1 VSTRQDVVLKLF
13 IAPLDLPPAPA
24 EATRVHLF
32 RLGATAVALIAL
44 TLPPRA
50 LAAQDAAAAPEPS
63 ASVSAPA
70 PSPPAPSAVAPPPAP
85 SAAPLY
91 EGAPVRLRNE
101 RPFVLRV
108 PRYGEPPDARAR
120 AAGVALR
127 AAAESGTDVVVRTER
142 RADAIVILAGDR
154 TIVELGP
161 EDAAAA
167 GEPSVDALGNHVA
180 QSVRETLKK
189 EQSRSA
195 TLVTLLSVA
204 LVVLSGIIALF
215 FARKIGQ
222 LADRM
227 RSFLEEHPE
236 RIPVIR
242 LQSIEV
248 IRPESLRAALLI
260 GSAAARVLLRLG
272 IVYGWVLI
280 SLSLFAPTRAYA
292 ERLSGFVFGPLYSLL
307 TRIIGSLPLLVVAAI
322 ATVALIVLVR
332 FIALFFEGVARG
344 QTTLDWLPADLAAPT
359 SILVRAAVV
368 LGFFVIAAPL
378 VTGGD
383 DGTLVRAVT
392 VVVAALGLATTPL
405 LASAA
410 VGVALVY
417 GRRIS
422 VGDFAEIG
430 GRAGRVRAV
439 SLLEVELDG
448 EEGTTR
454 VPHLYTL
461 VHPTRLLGP
470 EPPVCVD
477 VALGAAAIG
486 QDDVRE
492 LLLESAAVVG
502 NGARVEVM
510 QIDGEGIHYRITIR
524 SASVGARGEL
534 LSVVAQ
540 ALAAADVPLGRA
552 RATTP
557 A

>member
-1 VSTRQDVVLKLF
+1 M
-13 IAPLDLPPAPA
+13 
-24 EATRVHLF
+24 HLL
-32 RLGATAVALIAL
+32 RLGAIAVALIAL

-50 LAAQDAAAAPEPS
+50 LAAQDAAAQDAATQDAATQDAAAPEPS
-63 ASVSAPA
+63 A
-70 PSPPAPSAVAPPPAP
+70 AP
-85 SAAPLY
+85 SAAAVPPAPTAAPAALLP
-91 EGAPVRLRNE
+91 EAVPVRLRKE
-101 RPFVLRV
+101 LIFELRV
-108 PRYGEPPDARAR
+108 PRHGASASERAR

-127 AAAESGTDVVVRTER
+127 AAAESGTDAAVRTER
-142 RADAIVILAGDR
+142 RGDAIVILAGER
-154 TIVELGP
+154 AVFELGP

-167 GEPSVDALGNHVA
+167 GEPSVDALGNQVA
-180 QSVRETLKK
+180 QRVRETLKK
-189 EQSRSA
+189 EQTRSA
-195 TLVTLLSVA
+195 ALVTLLSAA

-227 RSFLEEHPE
+227 RGFLEEHPE
-236 RIPVIR
+236 RIPAIR

-260 GSAAARVLLRLG
+260 GTAAARVLLRLG

-280 SLSLFAPTRAYA
+280 SLSLFEPTRAYA
-292 ERLSGFVFGPLYSLL
+292 ERLSGFVFGPLYSLI
-307 TRIIGSLPLLVVAAI
+307 TRLIGSLPLLVVAAI
-322 ATVALIVLVR
+322 AAVALIVLVR
-332 FIALFFEGVARG
+332 FIGLFFEGVARG

-378 VTGGD
+378 VTGDD
-383 DGTLVRAVT
+383 DGALVRAVT

-410 VGVALVY
+410 VGVAVVY

-439 SLLEVELDG
+439 SLLEVELEG

-461 VHPTRLLGP
+461 VQPTRLLGP

-492 LLLESAAVVG
+492 LLLESAATVG
-502 NGARVEVM
+502 KGARVEVL
-510 QIDGEGIHYRITIR
+510 QIDAEGIHYRVTIR
-524 SASVGARGEL
+524 SAALGARGEL

-540 ALAAADVPLGRA
+540 ALAAAEVPLGRA
-552 RATTP
+552 RAATP

>member
-1 VSTRQDVVLKLF
+1 MSTWRDVVFKLF
-13 IAPLDLPPAPA
+13 IAPLDLPPAPV
-24 EATRVHLF
+24 EATRVHLL
-32 RLGATAVALIAL
+32 RLGAIAVALIAL

-50 LAAQDAAAAPEPS
+50 LAAQDAAAQDAAAPDPS
-63 ASVSAPA
+63 ASASAP
-70 PSPPAPSAVAPPPAP
+70 PAAASSAAAVPPAP
-85 SAAPLY
+85 SAAPVLPPD
-91 EGAPVRLRNE
+91 AVPVRLRKE
-101 RPFVLRV
+101 IIFELRV
-108 PRYGEPPDARAR
+108 PRHGASASERAR

-127 AAAESGTDVVVRTER
+127 AAAESGTDAAVRTER
-142 RADAIVILAGDR
+142 RGDAIVILAADR
-154 TIVELGP
+154 TVVELGP

-167 GEPSVDALGNHVA
+167 GEPSVDVLGNQVA
-180 QSVRETLKK
+180 QRVRETLKK

-195 TLVTLLSVA
+195 ALVTLLSVA

-227 RSFLEEHPE
+227 RAFLEEHPE
-236 RIPVIR
+236 RIPAIR

-260 GSAAARVLLRLG
+260 GAAAARVLLRLG

-280 SLSLFAPTRAYA
+280 SLSLFEPTRAYA
-292 ERLSGFVFGPLYSLL
+292 ERLSGFVFGPLYSLI
-307 TRIIGSLPLLVVAAI
+307 TRLIGSLPLLVVAAI
-322 ATVALIVLVR
+322 AAVALIVLVR
-332 FIALFFEGVARG
+332 FIGLFFEGVARG

-368 LGFFVIAAPL
+368 LGFFVIAA
-378 VTGGD
+378 
-383 DGTLVRAVT
+383 
-392 VVVAALGLATTPL
+392 LGLATTPL

-410 VGVALVY
+410 VGVAVVY

-439 SLLEVELDG
+439 SLLEVELEG

-461 VHPTRLLGP
+461 VQPTRLLGP

-492 LLLESAAVVG
+492 LLLESAAAVG
-502 NGARVEVM
+502 KGARVEVL
-510 QIDGEGIHYRITIR
+510 QIDAEGIHYRVTIR
-524 SASVGARGEL
+524 SAAVGARGEL

-552 RATTP
+552 RAATP